1 MSTKEKKAA
10 LVETMQRWQKLEHAT
25 VAQTA
30 QIMTQTEHPLIR
42 LVMEVIQRDST
53 MHYRVQQLI
62 IDSLTTTQINMPV
75 DELTKVWGA
84 IEEHIEMER
93 RTIGLA
99 QEAIGALAGTRNVV
113 QQYLVNYLIA
123 DEEKHDKLLSD
134 LDLIKKG
141 MYPG

>member
-30 QIMTQTEHPLIR
+30 QIMTQTEHPVIN

-123 DEEKHDKLLSD
+123 DEEKHDKLLAD
-134 LDLIKKG
+134 LDLTKKG